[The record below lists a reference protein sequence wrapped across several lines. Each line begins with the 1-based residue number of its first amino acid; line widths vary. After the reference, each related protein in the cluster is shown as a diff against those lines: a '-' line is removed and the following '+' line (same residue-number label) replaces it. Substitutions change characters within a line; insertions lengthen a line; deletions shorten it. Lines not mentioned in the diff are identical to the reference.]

1 MNLYH
6 VDLHIHTVLSPCAEL
21 DMVAPEII
29 ARCRDEGIDMIAIT
43 DHNSAR
49 NTEALSRASENSDV
63 EVIPGLEVQSSE
75 DIHIVCLM
83 PDGKTARVFE
93 DWIVERLPCI
103 RNIPDKFGTQLVID
117 ENNIITEESDIL
129 LVQGIDATA
138 DEIVDRARSFG
149 GLSILAHIDRPVYS
163 YVAVL
168 GMIPKDLEVDAVEL
182 SANLSEKEALQWLS
196 EAGGRPVIRS
206 SDAHRIPDISI
217 ERTTPVLLKKPSF
230 DELSLAIKGI
240 DGRRVLWPW
249 GQDRT

>member
-1 MNLYH
+1 
-6 VDLHIHTVLSPCAEL
+6 AEL
-21 DMVAPEII
+21 DMGAPEII

-83 PDGKTARVFE
+83 PDDKTARVFE

-163 YVAVL
+163 YVAV
-168 GMIPKDLEVDAVEL
+168 
-182 SANLSEKEALQWLS
+182 ALKGRRRCCSKSRPSTSWVLLLKAS
-196 EAGGRPVIRS
+196 TGGGSSGLGGRTEPEIFHTS
-206 SDAHRIPDISI
+206 ITDEGILCLCAFRILFHS
-217 ERTTPVLLKKPSF
+217 V
-230 DELSLAIKGI
+230 
-240 DGRRVLWPW
+240 
-249 GQDRT
+249 Q

>member
-21 DMVAPEII
+21 DMGAPEII

-49 NTEALSRASENSDV
+49 NTEALSRASAGSGV
-63 EVIPGLEVQSSE
+63 AVINGLEVQSSE
-75 DIHIVCLM
+75 DIHIICLM
-83 PDGKTARVFE
+83 PDGETAGVFE
-93 DWIVERLPCI
+93 EWIVERLPCI

-117 ENNIITEESDIL
+117 ENNIITGESGIL

-138 DEIVDRARSFG
+138 DEIVDRARAFG
-149 GLSILAHIDRPVYS
+149 GISILAHIDRPVYS

-182 SANLSEKEALQWLS
+182 SANLSEKEALQWLN
-196 EAGGRPVIRS
+196 ETGGRPVIRS

-230 DELSLAIKGI
+230 DELGLALKGI
-240 DGRRVLWPW
+240 HGRRVLWPW
-249 GQDRT
+249 GQDQT